1 MVSSYSLIILLV
13 LCFTINPFIKKY
25 ASKNVS
31 SYEYIFIYQIF
42 IVAFI
47 FVYSIYLLQTN
58 CCQINCYKKMSNKE
72 MLWTVLAVISGMFG
86 SIIMLNLV
94 KRTDVSYLIPNIQGI
109 VILLGALIG
118 YFIFKESF
126 NKFKIIGIILIFLG
140 ILSINYGKLTSS

>member
-1 MVSSYSLIILLV
+1 MVTYLLIILLI

-42 IVAFI
+42 IVGFI

-58 CCQINCYKKMSNKE
+58 SCKINCYKKMSNKE
-72 MLWTVLAVISGMFG
+72 ICWTIIGVITGMFG

-94 KRTDVSYLIPNIQGI
+94 KRTDISYLIPNIQGI

-118 YFIFKESF
+118 YVVFKESF
-126 NKFKIIGIILIFLG
+126 NKFKIIGILLIFFG

>member
-1 MVSSYSLIILLV
+1 MVTYLLIILLV

-42 IVAFI
+42 IVGFI

-58 CCQINCYKKMSNKE
+58 SCKINCYKKMSTKE
-72 MLWTVLAVISGMFG
+72 MCWTIIGVITGMFG

-94 KRTDVSYLIPNIQGI
+94 KRTDISYLIPNIQGI

-118 YFIFKESF
+118 YFVFKESF
-126 NKFKIIGIILIFLG
+126 NKFKIIGILLIFFG

>member
-1 MVSSYSLIILLV
+1 MLSSYLLMILLI

-31 SYEYIFIYQIF
+31 SYEYIFIYQLF

-47 FVYSIYLLQTN
+47 LVYSIYLLQTN
-58 CCQINCYKKMSNKE
+58 SCKINCYKKMSNKE
-72 MLWTVLAVISGMFG
+72 ICWTIVAVISGMFG
-86 SIIMLNLV
+86 SIILLNLV
-94 KRTDVSYLIPNIQGI
+94 KNGDVSYLIPNIQGI

-126 NKFKIIGIILIFLG
+126 NQYKVLGILLIFFG
-140 ILSINYGKLTSS
+140 ILSINYGRLTSS

>member
-1 MVSSYSLIILLV
+1 MLSSYLLIIILV

-47 FVYSIYLLQTN
+47 LLYSIYLIQSKS
-58 CCQINCYKKMSNKE
+58 CKINCYKKMSNKE
-72 MLWTVLAVISGMFG
+72 MYWTILAVITGMFG

-94 KRTDVSYLIPNIQGI
+94 KRNDVSYLIPNIQGI

-118 YFIFKESF
+118 YVVFKESF
-126 NKFKIIGIILIFLG
+126 NKFKIIGILLIFFG

>member
-1 MVSSYSLIILLV
+1 MLSSYLLIIILV

-47 FVYSIYLLQTN
+47 LLYSIYLIQSKS
-58 CCQINCYKKMSNKE
+58 CKINCYKKMSNKE
-72 MLWTVLAVISGMFG
+72 MYWTILAVITGMFG

-94 KRTDVSYLIPNIQGI
+94 KRNDVSYLIPNIQGV
-109 VILLGALIG
+109 VILLGSLIG
-118 YFIFKESF
+118 YFVFKESF
-126 NKFKIIGIILIFLG
+126 NKFKIIGILLISFG

>member
-1 MVSSYSLIILLV
+1 MVTYLLIILLI

-42 IVAFI
+42 IVGFI

-58 CCQINCYKKMSNKE
+58 SCKINCYKKMSNKE
-72 MLWTVLAVISGMFG
+72 MYWTILAVITGMFG

-94 KRTDVSYLIPNIQGI
+94 KRNDVSYLIPNIQGI

-118 YFIFKESF
+118 YFVFKESF
-126 NKFKIIGIILIFLG
+126 NKFKIFGILLIFLG
-140 ILSINYGKLTSS
+140 ILTINYGKLTAS